1 MVKVYYWHPNTSDKV
16 AFKKDKNDFGHI
28 SISAEHESENVY
40 ISFYPETELPL
51 GSLILPRIT
60 VYSDL
65 KTYAEDLLIMESE
78 PDYVIEIRDLNSKL
92 IFDYLQKVKTQKV
105 KYNLYINN
113 CANVVY
119 NGLVNCCTARK
130 YTYKY
135 FKFKFSDNGM
145 RDEKIALNNKLHGY
159 GKLLYRSF
167 EKAGFISPFRVLSFA
182 KFISMTSKNAN

>member
-1 MVKVYYWHPNTSDKV
+1 M
-16 AFKKDKNDFGHI
+16 
-28 SISAEHESENVY
+28 
-40 ISFYPETELPL
+40 TELPL
-51 GSLILPRIT
+51 GSLIIPRVT

-65 KTYAEDLLIMESE
+65 KTYAVDLLIMESE
-78 PDYVIEIRDLNSKL
+78 PDYVIEIRGLNSKL

-113 CANVVY
+113 CTHVDY
-119 NGLVNCCTARK
+119 NGLVNCCTTRK

-145 RDEKIALNNKLHGY
+145 HEEKITLNNTLHRYSKLP
-159 GKLLYRSF
+159 YRSF

-182 KFISMTSKNAN
+182 KFISLNK